1 MPYIKETCYSGKV
14 IEVVKKFSSR
24 YHKPGIKRGEN
35 TNPTT
40 EEVQNIN
47 KRNAETKL
55 RRIINTNFGVGD
67 YHIVLTYK
75 PQERPDLEGAKECIS
90 KFLRKMRMNYKKSG
104 KELKYIV
111 VTEIGK
117 KGAIHHHLVI
127 NAASGKEIRKA
138 WPYGGVHITLLDNT
152 GQYGLLAAYLIKQV
166 DKLIREK
173 EYPWGKRWCQS
184 RNLEK
189 PKVVTEIVSA
199 NSWRK
204 PPKAKQG
211 YYLEDEKIRSG
222 DCFGYEYLFYSMV
235 FLEKTGRRRL

>member
-1 MPYIKETCYSGKV
+1 VPYIKETCYSGKV
-14 IEVVKKFSSR
+14 IEVVKKYSAR

-35 TNPTT
+35 RKPTT
-40 EEVQNIN
+40 EEVQSIN
-47 KRNAETKL
+47 KRHAETKL
-55 RRIINTNFGVGD
+55 RRIINTNFGEGD
-67 YHIVLTYK
+67 YHVVLTYK
-75 PQERPDLEGAKECIS
+75 PQDRPDPEGAKECIS
-90 KFLRKMRMNYKKSG
+90 KFLRKMRTTYKKSC

-127 NAASGKEIRKA
+127 NAGKAKWIKEA
-138 WPYGGVHITLLDNT
+138 WPYGGVYITPLDNT
-152 GQYGLLAAYLIKQV
+152 GQYGLLASYLIKQV

-184 RNLEK
+184 RNLDK

-204 PPKAKQG
+204 PPEAKKG
-211 YYLEDEKIRSG
+211 YYLEDEKVRSG

-235 FLEKTGRRRL
+235 ALQTVRRRC